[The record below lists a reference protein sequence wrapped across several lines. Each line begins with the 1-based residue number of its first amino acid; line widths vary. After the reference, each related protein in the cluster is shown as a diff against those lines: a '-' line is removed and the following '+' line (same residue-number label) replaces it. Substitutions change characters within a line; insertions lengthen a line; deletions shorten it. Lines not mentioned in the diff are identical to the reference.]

1 MADPRNRDA
10 PARPPADPPITVVV
24 VDDHDLLRQ
33 GVTTALSG
41 FADLQVIGEA
51 RDGAGGV
58 EIAAELRPDVVTM
71 DLVMPMGGG
80 VEAIRAINDRC
91 PTVKVLALTSF
102 SDGPLIRQALAAG
115 ATSYVMKNVDARA
128 LADAVRTTARGQ
140 STLAPEVTRQLTMAP
155 EIPGQAIIGGLT
167 EREVE
172 VAELVSAGLSNAEIA
187 AELNRSLY
195 TVKNHVSNV
204 LMKLNAKSRTEAAAM
219 MHRHRRLQPE
229 TGWPTEPPRWPGS
242 SAEAGGTANP
252 RR

>member
-1 MADPRNRDA
+1 MTDRSTMEPATRPDA
-10 PARPPADPPITVVV
+10 ERPIQVVV

-33 GVTTALSG
+33 GVTTALSS
-41 FADLQVIGEA
+41 FDDLEVIGEA
-51 RDGAGGV
+51 RDGASGF
-58 EIAAELRPDVVTM
+58 EIAAELRPDVIIM

-80 VEAIRAINDRC
+80 VEAIRAISASHPD
-91 PTVKVLALTSF
+91 VKVLALTSF
-102 SDGPLIRQALAAG
+102 SDGTLIRQALAAG

-155 EIPGQAIIGGLT
+155 EIPGQAITDGLT

-172 VAELVSAGLSNAEIA
+172 VAELVAKGLSNAEIA

-219 MHRHRRLQPE
+219 MHRHQRLQPE
-229 TGWPTEPPRWPGS
+229 PAWSTEPPRWPGS
-242 SAEAGGTANP
+242 P
-252 RR
+252 

>member
-1 MADPRNRDA
+1 MADPAVGEVNGL
-10 PARPPADPPITVVV
+10 RPVDGPITVVV

-33 GVTTALSG
+33 GVITALSG
-41 FADLQVIGEA
+41 FEDLEVIGEA
-51 RDGAGGV
+51 RDGVSGV
-58 EIAAELRPDVVTM
+58 DIAAGLLPDVIIM
-71 DLVMPMGGG
+71 DLVMPTGGG
-80 VEAIRAINDRC
+80 VEAIQAINDRH

-102 SDGPLIRQALAAG
+102 SDATLIRQALAAG

-155 EIPGQAIIGGLT
+155 EIPGRAITDGLT
-167 EREVE
+167 EREAE
-172 VAELVSAGLSNAEIA
+172 VAELVANGMSNAEIA

-219 MHRHRRLQPE
+219 MHRHRQQ
-229 TGWPTEPPRWPGS
+229 GEPSWKSEPSRW
-242 SAEAGGTANP
+242 SAS
-252 RR
+252 

>member
-1 MADPRNRDA
+1 MDE
-10 PARPPADPPITVVV
+10 PIRVVV

-33 GVTTALSG
+33 GVTSALGG
-41 FADLQVIGEA
+41 FEDLKVIGEA
-51 RDGAGGV
+51 RDGASGID
-58 EIAAELRPDVVTM
+58 IAAELRPDVIIM

-80 VEAIRAINDRC
+80 VEAIRAITERY
-91 PTVKVLALTSF
+91 PEVKVLALTSF
-102 SDGPLIRQALAAG
+102 SDGTLIRHALAAG

-155 EIPGQAIIGGLT
+155 EIEGQAITAGLT

-172 VAELVSAGLSNAEIA
+172 VAELVASGLSNAEIA

-229 TGWPTEPPRWPGS
+229 TAW
-242 SAEAGGTANP
+242 SAERTRWSGS
-252 RR
+252 

>member
-1 MADPRNRDA
+1 MAESTELDIDRLEALER
-10 PARPPADPPITVVV
+10 PITIVV

-41 FADLQVIGEA
+41 FEDLEVIGEA
-51 RDGAGGV
+51 RDGASGV
-58 EIAAELRPDVVTM
+58 DIAASLRPDVIIM

-80 VEAIRAINDRC
+80 VEAIRAISDNY
-91 PTVKVLALTSF
+91 PAVKVLALTSF
-102 SDGPLIRQALAAG
+102 SEGTLIRQALAAG

-155 EIPGQAIIGGLT
+155 EISGRPLTHGLT
-167 EREVE
+167 DREVE
-172 VAELVSAGLSNAEIA
+172 VADLVANGLSNAEIA

-219 MHRHRRLQPE
+219 MHRHRRERAAPAWDAE
-229 TGWPTEPPRWPGS
+229 SARWSGS
-242 SAEAGGTANP
+242 
-252 RR
+252 